1 MRDENSIAECLRHS
15 DTVYSLVGRDYE
27 TKLVR
32 LDSRSVICADG

>member
-27 TKLVR
+27 TKSVSSGFTERFR
-32 LDSRSVICADG
+32 L